1 MTYKWPYLVE
11 QRRRLVELVENAA
24 REHYEMD
31 LVENDGWST
40 PDDIIRAKDAERRG
54 RRAYVKKRQE
64 LCRDIDAAALENGV
78 EPNRRIRSR
87 ILDALLS

>member
-1 MTYKWPYLVE
+1 MTYKWSNLVE
-11 QRRRLVELVENAA
+11 QRRRLDELAKNAE

-40 PDDIIRAKDAERRG
+40 PDDIIRAKDAERCA
-54 RRAYVKKRQE
+54 RRAYVRKRQE
-64 LCRDIDAAALENGV
+64 LCRDIDAAARENGI
-78 EPNRRIRSR
+78 EPSRRIRSR